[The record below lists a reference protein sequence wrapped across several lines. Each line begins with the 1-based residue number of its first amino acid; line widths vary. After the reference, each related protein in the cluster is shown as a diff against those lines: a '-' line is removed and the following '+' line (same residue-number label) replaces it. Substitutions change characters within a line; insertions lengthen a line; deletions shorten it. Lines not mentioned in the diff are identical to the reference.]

1 MDIRLVIHSFFLAVV
16 LSLFVH
22 AEGSSDEVQARV
34 STSSDLSIEAIL
46 EENKRQR
53 AQIDWLQNVITRNIS
68 DLAAQINKNKEKFNI
83 DEGAL
88 QNLADREADRKVSA
102 NEVPIGSIISWFGSF
117 HTGVDLPSGWQLCN
131 GSTIT
136 SGPMAGQE
144 TPDLNNA
151 GLFVRGGPENVAGS
165 IEDDTVRDHHH
176 IDVGHTHEQGSH
188 SHATNPHNHWFEQ
201 YNSRDYHSAFIG
213 ANKTSHEFCLYG
225 HYAGETSE
233 YRCWYANYL
242 PKTKD
247 DSGTTNS
254 ATSSIYSA
262 GTGVGGVDGE
272 RDDIDVSY
280 YETRPKNMKLVFI
293 IRTE

>member
-102 NEVPIGSIISWFGSF
+102 NEVPIGSII
-117 HTGVDLPSGWQLCN
+117 
-131 GSTIT
+131 T

-176 IDVGHTHEQGSH
+176 IDEGHTHEQGSH